1 MKYNQMVFN
10 CNTERKL
17 ANKFIATLLD
27 HNTVCINNYNDI
39 NIYQEEDLIVV
50 NWIQRYYDD
59 EFGICGKFK
68 FVDTDQEVMTEL
80 ILPDNSSE
88 FVEPGK
94 EDIALQEWLEENPG
108 WYKDDNGRWREE
120 VK

>member
-1 MKYNQMVFN
+1 MKYNQMIFD
-10 CNTERKL
+10 CNEERKL
-17 ANKFIATLLD
+17 ANKFLATLLN
-27 HNTVCINNYNDI
+27 HNRDCLDNYNDI
-39 NIYQEEDLIVV
+39 HIYQEEDLIIIEWCQKHY
-50 NWIQRYYDD
+50 NN
-59 EFGICGKFK
+59 EFFEDRGFK
-68 FVDTDQEVMTEL
+68 FVDCDQEVMTEL